1 MEGRRQGHVA
11 QADTASSVA
20 AQVSSSSGSPAPSL
34 KESGLGP
41 PAQGDYVRAVLDC
54 YLWLP
59 ETASVTSRHDR
70 RCARMLYAR
79 GVPFELVKAAMLTA
93 IARRT
98 FRSGDRLPRIRALH
112 FFLPVIDEVLEVGVD
127 AGYVQYL
134 EFKLQPF
141 ADQKRET
148 LRVPAMK
155 SG

>member
-1 MEGRRQGHVA
+1 MEGRRRGHA
-11 QADTASSVA
+11 SPLDTASSVA
-20 AQVSSSSGSPAPSL
+20 AQVSSSSGSPSPSL
-34 KESGLGP
+34 KASELGP
-41 PAQGDYVRAVLDC
+41 RAQGDYVQAVLDC

-93 IARRT
+93 VARRT

-127 AGYVQYL
+127 AGYVRYL

-141 ADQKRET
+141 ADQKREM
-148 LRVPAMK
+148 LRVPTIE